1 MRPQFKILM
10 ITGALITATLG
21 AAAPA
26 AAAATAPPAMDTSTF
41 ACSNGVCEVGP
52 GNVGMPFAAGLNVI
66 GDGVVKSVER
76 YYGYSFKMT
85 IISGALPP
93 GLQLSAPS
101 TEWVVTGTP
110 TQAGTYPFTVQ
121 FTVPQ
126 TGLNGIPAVAGL
138 SGTQQ
143 LSITI
148 GTGGSDRLTATG
160 AIYNRHQNRLY
171 VNGFDVNVSA
181 LYSVYK
187 TSTDS
192 LVIPAQPNNSTWP
205 IVGGPTKDGYLAL
218 AAYVNDPCGLLNS
231 CNITLKDSFGSSVTV
246 TLPAAKY

>member
-10 ITGALITATLG
+10 ITGALMTATLG
-21 AAAPA
+21 AAAP

-52 GNVGMPFAAGLNVI
+52 GNVGMPFAAGLNVF
-66 GDGVVKSVER
+66 GDGVPQAPTEK
-76 YYGYSFKMT
+76 YYGYFFKMT
-85 IISGALPP
+85 IISGSLPP

-101 TEWVVTGTP
+101 TEWTVTGTP

-121 FTVPQ
+121 FTASQ
-126 TGLNGIPAVAGL
+126 TGPNGIPAGPG

-148 GTGGSDRLTATG
+148 GTGGADRLTASG
-160 AIYNRHQNRLY
+160 AIYSRHQNRLY
-171 VNGFDVNVSA
+171 VNGFDVNISA

-187 TSTDS
+187 TSTGS
-192 LVIPAQPNNSTWP
+192 LVIPAQPNTSTW
-205 IVGGPTKDGYLAL
+205 KDGYLAL
-218 AAYVNDPCGLLNS
+218 AAYVNDPCGDLGT
-231 CNITLKDSFGSSVTV
+231 CNITLKDSHGSSVTV
-246 TLPAAKY
+246 TLPPAKY